1 MTTSALNAAQ
11 KTHLSTIVASPDS
24 LFRKRVLQQLAARN
38 CFAEE
43 ACGGAEALALIEEG
57 DCRTLLLDQF
67 LPDLDAG
74 ELVAM
79 IRARHP
85 QVEVLVLDSQGGNG
99 AVGGDLG
106 LHPDSSELFRLLQ
119 NSREP
124 RIPTEL
130 PDPLERPVPRSP
142 ASTDDIE
149 ALPGMTGH
157 SPSLRRVY
165 RLARLVAPR
174 QTTVLL
180 TGETGTGKELV
191 ARALHALSPRRERPF
206 VVINCAA
213 IPEPL
218 LEAELFG
225 YNRGA
230 FTGAFQSR
238 MGRIQMAQGGTVLLD
253 EVGDLPLSMQAK
265 FLRFLQE
272 GEVQRLGSSDTLR
285 VDARVIAATN
295 ANLPRL
301 VKEGRFRDD
310 LYYRLA
316 VFPIEIDPL
325 RLRREDIAPL
335 SEHFL
340 DLFSQEAH
348 VPAKTFSPRGG
359 TSPRTVFMARE
370 CPRITAGHR
379 AGFHPGRRTTGTS
392 ARTFPVGDGRIL
404 CLREILEPWPEVG
417 TARAFEAYCHA
428 DFAR

>member
-1 MTTSALNAAQ
+1 MTTSAPDLAR
-11 KTHLSTIVASPDS
+11 KTQHSTIVASPDG
-24 LFRKRVLQQLAARN
+24 LFRKRVMQQLASRN

-43 ACGGAEALALIEEG
+43 ACGGAEALARIEQG

-67 LPDLDAG
+67 LPDLDVA

-85 QVEVLVLDSQGGNG
+85 QIEILVLDSQDGNE
-99 AVGGDLG
+99 AVGGG
-106 LHPDSSELFRLLQ
+106 SHRCPETSELFRLLQ

-124 RIPTEL
+124 RIPTDL
-130 PDPLERPVPRSP
+130 PHPLERSAPRP
-142 ASTDDIE
+142 TASTDDIE
-149 ALPGMTGH
+149 PLPGMIGR
-157 SPSLRRVY
+157 SLSLRRVY
-165 RLARLVAPR
+165 RLTRLVAPR

-191 ARALHALSPRRERPF
+191 ARAVHALSPRRERPF

-238 MGRIQMAQGGTVLLD
+238 VGRIQMAQGGTVLLD

-272 GEVQRLGSSDTLR
+272 GEVQRLGSSDTLQ

-295 ANLPRL
+295 ASLRRL

-335 SEHFL
+335 SDGFL
-340 DLFSQEAH
+340 ARFSQEAH
-348 VPAKTFSPRGG
+348 MPAKTFSPLAAQSLEQYSWPGN
-359 TSPRTVFMARE
+359 VRE
-370 CPRITAGHR
+370 LRQVIER
-379 AGFHPGRRTTGTS
+379 AVILAEEQPELLPEH
-392 ARTFPVGDGRIL
+392 FP
-404 CLREILEPWPEVG
+404 WG
-417 TARAFEAYCHA
+417 TAEP
-428 DFAR
+428 

>member
-1 MTTSALNAAQ
+1 MTTSTLNAVQ
-11 KTHLSTIVASPDS
+11 TIHSSTVVASPNS
-24 LFRKRVLQQLAARN
+24 AFRERVLQQLSARN
-38 CFAEE
+38 CCAVE
-43 ACGGAEALALIEEG
+43 ACGGAEALALVEEG
-57 DCRTLLLDQF
+57 ACRTLLLDQF
-67 LPDLDAG
+67 LPDLDVA
-74 ELVAM
+74 ELVSI

-85 QVEVLVLDSQGGNG
+85 EVEIQVLDSKAGNQP
-99 AVGGDLG
+99 AVDDIDL
-106 LHPDSSELFRLLQ
+106 PSNSSELFRLLQ

-130 PDPLERPVPRSP
+130 PHPVQRPSSSLPAPVGDIDP
-142 ASTDDIE
+142 
-149 ALPGMTGH
+149 LPGMTGR
-157 SPSLRRVY
+157 SASMRRGY
-165 RLARLVAPR
+165 RFARLVAPR

-191 ARALHALSPRRERPF
+191 ARALHVLSPRRERPF

-238 MGRIQMAQGGTVLLD
+238 MGRIQMAHSGTVLLD

-272 GEVQRLGSSDTLR
+272 GEVQRLGSSDPLR
-285 VDARVIAATN
+285 IDARVIAATN

-325 RLRREDIAPL
+325 RLRREDLAPL
-335 SEHFL
+335 AERFL
-340 DLFSQEAH
+340 DIFSQEAH
-348 VPAKTFSPRGG
+348 VPAKTFSP
-359 TSPRTVFMARE
+359 SAAR
-370 CPRITAGHR
+370 A
-379 AGFHPGRRTTGTS
+379 
-392 ARTFPVGDGRIL
+392 
-404 CLREILEPWPEVG
+404 LEQHPWPGNVRELRQVIE
-417 TARAFEAYCHA
+417 RAFILAEESRELQPEHFPWEMGTISSEKNFRIAG
-428 DFAR
+428 

>member
-1 MTTSALNAAQ
+1 MTTSALNAVR
-11 KTHLSTIVASPDS
+11 KPHLATIVASPDS
-24 LFRKRVLQQLAARN
+24 LFRQRLVQQLAARH
-38 CFAEE
+38 CSAEE
-43 ACGGAEALALIEEG
+43 VCGGAEALALIEEG
-57 DCRTLLLDQF
+57 ACRTLLLDQF

-74 ELVAM
+74 ELVAI

-85 QVEVLVLDSQGGNG
+85 HVEVLVLDSQGGNE
-99 AVGGDLG
+99 AVGGGLG
-106 LHPDSSELFRLLQ
+106 LPPDSSDLFRLLQ

-124 RIPTEL
+124 HIPRDLGEPLGRPL
-130 PDPLERPVPRSP
+130 PRAAAPTGDV
-142 ASTDDIE
+142 E
-149 ALPGMTGH
+149 ALPGMMGH

-180 TGETGTGKELV
+180 TGETGTGKEVV

-238 MGRIQMAQGGTVLLD
+238 MGRVQLAQGGTLLLD
-253 EVGDLPLSMQAK
+253 EIGDLPLSMQAK

-272 GEVQRLGSSDTLR
+272 GEVQRLGSSDALR

-316 VFPIEIDPL
+316 VFPLEIDPL
-325 RLRREDIAPL
+325 RRRREDIAPL

-340 DLFSQEAH
+340 SIFCQEAH
-348 VPAKTFSPRGG
+348 VAARTFSPAVARALQQYSWPGNVRELRQVIERAFILAEDQTELQVQHFPWG
-359 TSPRTVFMARE
+359 TGEPSDEKNFRTVA
-370 CPRITAGHR
+370 
-379 AGFHPGRRTTGTS
+379 
-392 ARTFPVGDGRIL
+392 
-404 CLREILEPWPEVG
+404 
-417 TARAFEAYCHA
+417 
-428 DFAR
+428 

>member
-1 MTTSALNAAQ
+1 MTTSALNAAR
-11 KTHLSTIVASPDS
+11 KTRHSTIVASPDS
-24 LFRKRVLQQLAARN
+24 LLRKRVLQHLAARD
-38 CFAEE
+38 CSAEE

-57 DCRTLLLDQF
+57 VCRTLLLDQF

-79 IRARHP
+79 IRAHHP
-85 QVEVLVLDSQGGNG
+85 QVEIRVLDSQGGKD

-106 LHPDSSELFRLLQ
+106 FCSESSELFRLLQ
-119 NSREP
+119 NSRAP

-130 PDPLERPVPRSP
+130 ADPPAGPELRPP
-142 ASTDDIE
+142 ASPGEIE

-191 ARALHALSPRRERPF
+191 ARALHTLSPRRERPF
-206 VVINCAA
+206 VIINCAA

-238 MGRIQMAQGGTVLLD
+238 LGRIQLAQSGTVLLD

-335 SEHFL
+335 SRNFL
-340 DLFSQEAH
+340 DFFSQEAH
-348 VPAKTFSPRGG
+348 VLAKTFSPPAARALEQYSWPGNVRELRQVIERAFILAEEQRELRPEHFPWG
-359 TSPRTVFMARE
+359 TGEFARE
-370 CPRITAGHR
+370 RNL
-379 AGFHPGRRTTGTS
+379 RTG
-392 ARTFPVGDGRIL
+392 A
-404 CLREILEPWPEVG
+404 
-417 TARAFEAYCHA
+417 
-428 DFAR
+428 

>member
-1 MTTSALNAAQ
+1 MTTSALNAVCTA
-11 KTHLSTIVASPDS
+11 HLPTIVASPDS
-24 LFRKRVLQQLAARN
+24 LFRQRILQQLAARH

-43 ACGGAEALALIEEG
+43 VCGGAEALALIEEG
-57 DCRTLLLDQF
+57 ACRTLLLDQF

-74 ELVAM
+74 ELVAT

-85 QVEVLVLDSQGGNG
+85 QVEVVVLDSQGGNG
-99 AVGGDLG
+99 SVEGELG
-106 LHPDSSELFRLLQ
+106 LPPDSDELFRLLQ

-124 RIPTEL
+124 RIPIEL
-130 PDPLERPVPRSP
+130 ANPLERPLPRSQAP
-142 ASTDDIE
+142 TADIE
-149 ALPGMTGH
+149 TLPGMTGR

-174 QTTVLL
+174 RTTVLL
-180 TGETGTGKELV
+180 MGETGTGKELV
-191 ARALHALSPRRERPF
+191 ARALHMLSPRREQPF

-213 IPEPL
+213 IPEAL

-238 MGRIQMAQGGTVLLD
+238 MGRLQLAQGGTLLLD
-253 EVGDLPLSMQAK
+253 EVGDLPPSMQAK

-285 VDARVIAATN
+285 IDARVIAATN

-301 VKEGRFRDD
+301 VKEGRFRED

-316 VFPIEIDPL
+316 VFPVEIDPL

-340 DLFSQEAH
+340 NIFCQEAH
-348 VPAKTFSPRGG
+348 
-359 TSPRTVFMARE
+359 M
-370 CPRITAGHR
+370 
-379 AGFHPGRRTTGTS
+379 S
-392 ARTFPVGDGRIL
+392 ARTFSRAA
-404 CLREILEPWPEVG
+404 
-417 TARAFEAYCHA
+417 ARALEKYSWPGNVRELRQVIERAFILAEDQPELQLEHFPWGAGESLDERNFRTEA
-428 DFAR
+428 

>member
-1 MTTSALNAAQ
+1 MTTSALNAPR
-11 KTHLSTIVASPDS
+11 KSSLSAIVASPDS
-24 LFRKRVLQQLAARN
+24 LFRKRVLQQLTERDCA
-38 CFAEE
+38 AEE
-43 ACGGAEALALIEEG
+43 ACGGAEALALLAKG
-57 DCRTLLLDQF
+57 NCRTLLLDQF
-67 LPDLDAG
+67 QPDLEVE

-85 QVEVLVLDSQGGNG
+85 EVEIVVLDSQKDKGAGGSHL
-99 AVGGDLG
+99 DLCS
-106 LHPDSSELFRLLQ
+106 DSSELFHLLE

-124 RIPTEL
+124 RIPREL
-130 PDPLERPVPRSP
+130 PDPLERPVLP
-142 ASTDDIE
+142 AASCPDGAD

-191 ARALHALSPRRERPF
+191 ARALHALSPRRDRPF

-238 MGRIQMAQGGTVLLD
+238 VGRMQMAQGGTVLLD

-265 FLRFLQE
+265 LLRFLQE
-272 GEVQRLGSSDTLR
+272 GEVQRLGSADTLR

-301 VKEGRFRDD
+301 VKEGRFRED

-335 SEHFL
+335 SEQFL
-340 DLFSQEAH
+340 NLFSREAH
-348 VPAKTFSPRGG
+348 LPAKTFSPSAARALKQNPWPGNVRELRQVIERAFILAEEQRELQPEHFLWG
-359 TSPRTVFMARE
+359 AGEFFAERNLRTVA
-370 CPRITAGHR
+370 
-379 AGFHPGRRTTGTS
+379 
-392 ARTFPVGDGRIL
+392 
-404 CLREILEPWPEVG
+404 
-417 TARAFEAYCHA
+417 
-428 DFAR
+428 

>member
-1 MTTSALNAAQ
+1 MTTSAVNTAR
-11 KTHLSTIVASPDS
+11 KTTLATIVASPDC
-24 LFRKRVLQQLAARN
+24 LFRKRIVQQLAARN
-38 CFAEE
+38 CQAEE
-43 ACGGAEALALIEEG
+43 VGGGAEALALIEEG
-57 DCRTLLLDQF
+57 ACQTLLLDQF

-74 ELVAM
+74 ELVAI

-85 QVEVLVLDSQGGNG
+85 QIEVLMLDSQGGNG
-99 AVGGDLG
+99 TVGDNIGMQ
-106 LHPDSSELFRLLQ
+106 PDSGEMFRLLQ

-124 RIPTEL
+124 RIPIDL
-130 PDPLERPVPRSP
+130 PDPMERPATRCA
-142 ASTDDIE
+142 ASSADIE
-149 ALPGMTGH
+149 ALPGMTGC

-191 ARALHALSPRRERPF
+191 ARALHVLSPRREQPF

-272 GEVQRLGSSDTLR
+272 GEVQRLGSSDALHI
-285 VDARVIAATN
+285 DARVIAATN

-316 VFPIEIDPL
+316 VFPLEIDPL

-335 SEHFL
+335 GEHFL
-340 DLFSQEAH
+340 DFFSREAH
-348 VPAKTFSPRGG
+348 VPARSFSP
-359 TSPRTVFMARE
+359 A
-370 CPRITAGHR
+370 A
-379 AGFHPGRRTTGTS
+379 
-392 ARTFPVGDGRIL
+392 
-404 CLREILEPWPEVG
+404 
-417 TARAFEAYCHA
+417 ARALEQYSWPGNVRELRQIIERAFILAEEQCELKPEHFPWGAA
-428 DFAR
+428 EFLSERNFRTGA

>member
-1 MTTSALNAAQ
+1 MRFWCWT
-11 KTHLSTIVASPDS
+11 P
-24 LFRKRVLQQLAARN
+24 RGERELAAATWV
-38 CFAEE
+38 C
-43 ACGGAEALALIEEG
+43 
-57 DCRTLLLDQF
+57 
-67 LPDLDAG
+67 
-74 ELVAM
+74 
-79 IRARHP
+79 
-85 QVEVLVLDSQGGNG
+85 SS
-99 AVGGDLG
+99 
-106 LHPDSSELFRLLQ
+106 DSSELFRLLQ

-130 PDPLERPVPRSP
+130 PDPLERPAPRSAGVP
-142 ASTDDIE
+142 QVDIE

-157 SPSLRRVY
+157 SLSLRRVY

-238 MGRIQMAQGGTVLLD
+238 VGRIQMAQGGTVLLD

-295 ANLPRL
+295 ANLLGWSKKDASATTFITGWRC
-301 VKEGRFRDD
+301 F
-310 LYYRLA
+310 
-316 VFPIEIDPL
+316 PL
-325 RLRREDIAPL
+325 R
-335 SEHFL
+335 S
-340 DLFSQEAH
+340 
-348 VPAKTFSPRGG
+348 
-359 TSPRTVFMARE
+359 
-370 CPRITAGHR
+370 
-379 AGFHPGRRTTGTS
+379 
-392 ARTFPVGDGRIL
+392 IL
-404 CLREILEPWPEVG
+404 CVCAAKISRP
-417 TARAFEAYCHA
+417 
-428 DFAR
+428 

>member
-1 MTTSALNAAQ
+1 MTTSTLNAAR
-11 KTHLSTIVASPDS
+11 KTHFSTVVASPNS
-24 LFRKRVLQQLAARN
+24 VFRQRVLQRLAARN
-38 CFAEE
+38 CCAEE
-43 ACGGAEALALIEEG
+43 ACGGAEALALVEEG
-57 DCRTLLLDQF
+57 ACRTLLLDQF
-67 LPDLDAG
+67 LPDLDVA
-74 ELVAM
+74 ELVAI

-85 QVEVLVLDSQGGNG
+85 QVEIQVLDSQEGNEP
-99 AVGGDLG
+99 AEDDVEL
-106 LHPDSSELFRLLQ
+106 PSNSSELFRLLQ

-130 PDPLERPVPRSP
+130 PDPMERPLPCPP
-142 ASTDDIE
+142 APSGDIDP
-149 ALPGMTGH
+149 LPGMTGR
-157 SPSLRRVY
+157 SPSLRRMY

-191 ARALHALSPRRERPF
+191 ARALHVLSPRRERPF

-238 MGRIQMAQGGTVLLD
+238 MGRIQMAHSGTVLLD

-272 GEVQRLGSSDTLR
+272 GEVQRLGSSDALR
-285 VDARVIAATN
+285 IDARVIAATN
-295 ANLPRL
+295 ANLPRM

-335 SEHFL
+335 AERFL
-340 DLFSQEAH
+340 DIFSQEAH
-348 VPAKTFSPRGG
+348 VPAKTFSPAAGRALEQYSWPGNV
-359 TSPRTVFMARE
+359 RELRQVIERAFILAEEARE
-370 CPRITAGHR
+370 LQPEHFPWGMGEFSSERNFRIAG
-379 AGFHPGRRTTGTS
+379 
-392 ARTFPVGDGRIL
+392 
-404 CLREILEPWPEVG
+404 
-417 TARAFEAYCHA
+417 
-428 DFAR
+428 

>member
-1 MTTSALNAAQ
+1 MTTSALNAAR

-24 LFRKRVLQQLAARN
+24 LFRKRVLQQLTARN
-38 CFAEE
+38 CVAEE

-57 DCRTLLLDQF
+57 ACRTLLLDQS

-74 ELVAM
+74 ELIAI

-85 QVEVLVLDSQGGNG
+85 QVEIQVLNSQTGKGNG
-99 AVGGDLG
+99 SSDLA
-106 LHPDSSELFRLLQ
+106 LYTDSSEMFRLLR

-124 RIPTEL
+124 SIPTEL
-130 PDPLERPVPRSP
+130 PDPLERPAPRSP
-142 ASTDDIE
+142 GSPAEIE
-149 ALPGMTGH
+149 TLPGMTGH

-191 ARALHALSPRRERPF
+191 ARALHMLSPRQEQPF

-238 MGRIQMAQGGTVLLD
+238 IGRIQMAQGGTVLLD

-265 FLRFLQE
+265 LLRFLQE
-272 GEVQRLGSSDTLR
+272 GEVQRLGSSDALR

-295 ANLPRL
+295 ANLTRL

-340 DLFSQEAH
+340 GLFSQEARL
-348 VPAKTFSPRGG
+348 PAKTFSPLAARGL
-359 TSPRTVFMARE
+359 E
-370 CPRITAGHR
+370 QYLW
-379 AGFHPGRRTTGTS
+379 PGNVRDLKQ
-392 ARTFPVGDGRIL
+392 VI
-404 CLREILEPWPEVG
+404 E
-417 TARAFEAYCHA
+417 RAFILAEEQGELQPEHFPWGTGEFFSERNLRPVA
-428 DFAR
+428 

>member
-1 MTTSALNAAQ
+1 MLTSTPNVTQ
-11 KTHLSTIVASPDS
+11 KTPVSTIVASPDAV
-24 LFRKRVLQQLAARN
+24 LRKRVLQQLAERN

-57 DCRTLLLDQF
+57 DCQTLLLDQF
-67 LPDLDAG
+67 LPDLDAR
-74 ELVAM
+74 ELVAI
-79 IRARHP
+79 IRARYP
-85 QVEVLVLDSQGGNG
+85 QVEVRLLDSQADQG
-99 AVGGDLG
+99 AMVDELE
-106 LHPDSSELFRLLQ
+106 LQSDSHELFRLLQ

-124 RIPTEL
+124 RIPAEL
-130 PDPLERPVPRSP
+130 PDPLERSLPRSP
-142 ASTDDIE
+142 AFKGDIE

-191 ARALHALSPRRERPF
+191 ARALHVLSPRRERPF

-218 LEAELFG
+218 LEAEMFG

-238 MGRIQMAQGGTVLLD
+238 MGRIQTAHGGTILLD
-253 EVGDLPLSMQAK
+253 EVGDLPISMQAK

-272 GEVQRLGSSDTLR
+272 GEVQRLGSSDALR
-285 VDARVIAATN
+285 IDARVIAATN

-335 SEHFL
+335 SQRFL
-340 DLFSQEAH
+340 TLLSQEAH
-348 VPAKTFSPRGG
+348 VPARTFSPAA
-359 TSPRTVFMARE
+359 ARALE
-370 CPRITAGHR
+370 QYPWPGNVRELRQVIERAFILAEDQRELRPEHFPWGTAG
-379 AGFHPGRRTTGTS
+379 P
-392 ARTFPVGDGRIL
+392 
-404 CLREILEPWPEVG
+404 
-417 TARAFEAYCHA
+417 
-428 DFAR
+428 

>member
-1 MTTSALNAAQ
+1 MTTGTVNVAQ
-11 KTHLSTIVASPDS
+11 KTRVSTIVASPDVR
-24 LFRKRVLQQLAARN
+24 FRSRVLQRLAARN
-38 CFAEE
+38 CFAGE
-43 ACGGAEALALIEEG
+43 AGGGAEALALIEEG
-57 DCRTLLLDQF
+57 ACQTLLLDQS
-67 LPDLDAG
+67 LPDLDVE
-74 ELVAM
+74 ELVTL
-79 IRARHP
+79 IRTQHP
-85 QVEVLVLDSQGGNG
+85 QVEVLVLNSQGDT
-99 AVGGDLG
+99 GDVDGEPALCQSTR
-106 LHPDSSELFRLLQ
+106 DLFHLLQ
-119 NSREP
+119 NSGEP

-130 PDPLERPVPRSP
+130 PDPFEPLEARG
-142 ASTDDIE
+142 STSSNRVE
-149 ALPGMTGH
+149 PLPGMTGH

-191 ARALHALSPRRERPF
+191 ARALHELSPRRERPF

-238 MGRIQMAQGGTVLLD
+238 LGRIQTAQGGTVLFD

-295 ANLPRL
+295 ADLRRL
-301 VKEGRFRDD
+301 VKERRFRDD

-316 VFPIEIDPL
+316 VFPIEIEPL

-335 SEHFL
+335 SRLFL

-348 VPAKTFSPRGG
+348 VLPKTFS
-359 TSPRTVFMARE
+359 
-370 CPRITAGHR
+370 
-379 AGFHPGRRTTGTS
+379 
-392 ARTFPVGDGRIL
+392 
-404 CLREILEPWPEVG
+404 
-417 TARAFEAYCHA
+417 ARA
-428 DFAR
+428 ARALEQYSWPGNVRELRQVIERAFILAEEQAELQPELFPAATSEL

>member
-1 MTTSALNAAQ
+1 
-11 KTHLSTIVASPDS
+11 V
-24 LFRKRVLQQLAARN
+24 V
-38 CFAEE
+38 
-43 ACGGAEALALIEEG
+43 
-57 DCRTLLLDQF
+57 
-67 LPDLDAG
+67 
-74 ELVAM
+74 M

-85 QVEVLVLDSQGGNG
+85 QVEVRVLDAQGGV
-99 AVGGDLG
+99 ATEDGDLG
-106 LHPDSSELFRLLQ
+106 LCPESSELFHLLQ

-124 RIPTEL
+124 HIPTEF
-130 PDPLERPVPRSP
+130 PDPLERAVPPSP
-142 ASTDDIE
+142 ALAEDIE

-157 SPSLRRVY
+157 SRSLRRVY

-174 QTTVLL
+174 QTPVLL

-191 ARALHALSPRRERPF
+191 ARALHALSPRREQPF

-238 MGRIQMAQGGTVLLD
+238 LGRIQLVQGGTVLLD

-272 GEVQRLGSSDTLR
+272 GEVQRLGSPDTLR

-295 ANLPRL
+295 ANLLRL
-301 VKEGRFRDD
+301 VKEGRFRED

-325 RLRREDIAPL
+325 RVRREDIALL

-340 DLFSQEAH
+340 DLLSQEAH
-348 VPAKTFSPRGG
+348 APARTFSPA
-359 TSPRTVFMARE
+359 V
-370 CPRITAGHR
+370 
-379 AGFHPGRRTTGTS
+379 
-392 ARTFPVGDGRIL
+392 
-404 CLREILEPWPEVG
+404 
-417 TARAFEAYCHA
+417 ARALEQYAWPGNVRELRQVIERAFILAEEQKELRPEY
-428 DFAR
+428 FPWETSES

>member
-1 MTTSALNAAQ
+1 MTTSALHAVR
-11 KTHLSTIVASPDS
+11 KTHHSTIVTSPDS
-24 LFRKRVLQQLAARN
+24 LLRKRVLQQLAARN

-43 ACGGAEALALIEEG
+43 AGGGAEALALIEEG
-57 DCRTLLLDQF
+57 ACRTLLLDQS

-74 ELVAM
+74 ELVTM
-79 IRARHP
+79 IRTRHP
-85 QVEVLVLDSQGGNG
+85 QVEILVLDSQGAGG
-99 AVGGDLG
+99 AGSDSLG
-106 LHPDSSELFRLLQ
+106 VQPDSSEMFHLLQ
-119 NSREP
+119 NSSEP
-124 RIPTEL
+124 RLPTEL
-130 PDPLERPVPRSP
+130 ADPMERSAPRPP
-142 ASTDDIE
+142 ASTGLIE

-230 FTGAFQSR
+230 FTGAVQSR
-238 MGRIQMAQGGTVLLD
+238 VGRIQMAQGGTILLD

-265 FLRFLQE
+265 LLRFLQE
-272 GEVQRLGSSDTLR
+272 GEIQRLGSSDTLR
-285 VDARVIAATN
+285 VDVRVIAATN
-295 ANLPRL
+295 ASLARL
-301 VKEGRFRDD
+301 VKEDRFRDD

-325 RLRREDIAPL
+325 RLRREDIPPL
-335 SEHFL
+335 SQIFL
-340 DLFSQEAH
+340 EFFSQEA
-348 VPAKTFSPRGG
+348 R
-359 TSPRTVFMARE
+359 
-370 CPRITAGHR
+370 
-379 AGFHPGRRTTGTS
+379 TS
-392 ARTFPVGDGRIL
+392 ARTFSPRA
-404 CLREILEPWPEVG
+404 
-417 TARAFEAYCHA
+417 ARALELYSWPGNVRELRQVIERAFILAEEQPELRPEH
-428 DFAR
+428 FSWGTGEFSSE

>member
-1 MTTSALNAAQ
+1 MTTSALNAVCT
-11 KTHLSTIVASPDS
+11 THLPTIVASPDS
-24 LFRKRVLQQLAARN
+24 LFRQRILQQLAARH

-43 ACGGAEALALIEEG
+43 VGGGAEALALIEEG
-57 DCRTLLLDQF
+57 ACRTLLLDQF

-74 ELVAM
+74 ELVAT
-79 IRARHP
+79 IRARYP
-85 QVEVLVLDSQGGNG
+85 QVEVVVLDSQGGNG
-99 AVGGDLG
+99 SVGCELG
-106 LHPDSSELFRLLQ
+106 LPPDSDELFRLLQ
-119 NSREP
+119 NSSEP
-124 RIPTEL
+124 RIPREL
-130 PDPLERPVPRSP
+130 ANPLERPLPRSQAP
-142 ASTDDIE
+142 TTDIE
-149 ALPGMTGH
+149 TLPGMTGR

-174 QTTVLL
+174 RTPVLL

-191 ARALHALSPRRERPF
+191 ARALHLLSPRREQPF

-213 IPEPL
+213 IPEAL

-238 MGRIQMAQGGTVLLD
+238 MGRIQLAQGGTLLLD

-285 VDARVIAATN
+285 IDARVIAATN

-301 VKEGRFRDD
+301 VKEGRFRED

-316 VFPIEIDPL
+316 VFPVEIDPL

-340 DLFSQEAH
+340 NIFCQEAH
-348 VPAKTFSPRGG
+348 MSAGTFS
-359 TSPRTVFMARE
+359 
-370 CPRITAGHR
+370 R
-379 AGFHPGRRTTGTS
+379 A
-392 ARTFPVGDGRIL
+392 A
-404 CLREILEPWPEVG
+404 
-417 TARAFEAYCHA
+417 ARALEKHLWPGNVRELRQVIERAFILAEDQPELQLEHFPWGEGESRDERNFRTEA
-428 DFAR
+428 

>member
-1 MTTSALNAAQ
+1 MTTSAPNAES
-11 KTHLSTIVASPDS
+11 KPPLSTIVASPDS

-43 ACGGAEALALIEEG
+43 ACGGAEALALLEKG
-57 DCRTLLLDQF
+57 SCQTLLLDQC
-67 LPDLDAG
+67 LSDLEVG
-74 ELVAM
+74 ELVVM
-79 IRARHP
+79 IHARHP
-85 QVEVLVLDSQGGNG
+85 LVEIMVLDSQGEKVAEGG
-99 AVGGDLG
+99 ALG
-106 LHPDSSELFRLLQ
+106 LNPESSEMFRLLQ

-130 PDPLERPVPRSP
+130 PDPFARALPSSP
-142 ASTDDIE
+142 APTGDIE
-149 ALPGMTGH
+149 ALPGMTGQ

-238 MGRIQMAQGGTVLLD
+238 LGRIQLAQNGTALLD

-285 VDARVIAATN
+285 VDARIIAATN
-295 ANLPRL
+295 ANLVRR

-325 RLRREDIAPL
+325 RLRCEDIPPL
-335 SEHFL
+335 SQHFL
-340 DLFSQEAH
+340 RLFSQEAH
-348 VPAKTFSPRGG
+348 VPAKTFSPAA
-359 TSPRTVFMARE
+359 AR
-370 CPRITAGHR
+370 ALDQH
-379 AGFHPGRRTTGTS
+379 
-392 ARTFPVGDGRIL
+392 
-404 CLREILEPWPEVG
+404 PWPGNVRELRQVIE
-417 TARAFEAYCHA
+417 RAFILAEEQPELRPEHFPWGRGEFFSERNLRTGA
-428 DFAR
+428 